1 MSLVLVG
8 AALLGL
14 TVLAIAYW
22 DKVKQWI
29 ETILADRLE
38 KVLGYGARKRLH
50 HVVSIAD
57 KTARGIRNRV
67 YVYIKK
73 ITGKGYEKMEEKRL
87 DDISVVEEDIIK
99 EIDEKGPIIQEFKY
113 EE

>member
-1 MSLVLVG
+1 MSLIL
-8 AALLGL
+8 AAAAVAAL
-14 TVLAIAYW
+14 TVLAYAYW
-22 DKVKQWI
+22 DRIKQWI
-29 ETILADRLE
+29 ETILADRVE
-38 KVLGYGARKRLH
+38 RVLGYGARKRLH

-67 YVYIKK
+67 YVYVNK

-99 EIDEKGPIIQEFKY
+99 EIDEKGPIIREYKY